1 MNLSIGLKNCL
12 LCQHT
17 FKLCSC
23 CSSYTESLTKS
34 MKSYSFNNVST
45 HYYIAFD
52 FLLEKPESFA
62 KRQDFLQTSVLRNT
76 MEQRISR
83 LGQFI
88 NEAQWRFQ
96 LVSWN
101 ESTNNQK
108 IKNSKKR
115 LAKKIQQLVRTDAR
129 RKAEEG
135 QDEGSDDTL
144 QDGSGGETC
153 FFNQLMSTLK
163 CL

>member
-1 MNLSIGLKNCL
+1 
-12 LCQHT
+12 
-17 FKLCSC
+17 
-23 CSSYTESLTKS
+23 
-34 MKSYSFNNVST
+34 
-45 HYYIAFD
+45 
-52 FLLEKPESFA
+52 
-62 KRQDFLQTSVLRNT
+62 

-144 QDGSGGETC
+144 QDGSGGETW
-153 FFNQLMSTLK
+153 FFNQLMSTLTDEITYGLVK
-163 CL
+163 YYFR